1 MAEQVDFKPI
11 RLSTK
16 AEAPEVDRVPLF
28 YIDDEEFSM
37 PREVPPVQSVR
48 FLRDLKDGDLP
59 TATAKAFD
67 DLLGPRALN
76 RLARCKALKPEELK
90 QIMDIIAEKM
100 MAANDLL
107 LGN

>member
-1 MAEQVDFKPI
+1 MAKQMDFEPI

-16 AEAPEVDRVPLF
+16 QEALQTDRVPLF
-28 YIDDEEFSM
+28 YIDDEEFTI
-37 PREVPPVQSVR
+37 PVEVPPVQSVR

-76 RLARCKALKPEELK
+76 RLSRCEALKPEELK

-100 MAANDLL
+100 LAANDLL